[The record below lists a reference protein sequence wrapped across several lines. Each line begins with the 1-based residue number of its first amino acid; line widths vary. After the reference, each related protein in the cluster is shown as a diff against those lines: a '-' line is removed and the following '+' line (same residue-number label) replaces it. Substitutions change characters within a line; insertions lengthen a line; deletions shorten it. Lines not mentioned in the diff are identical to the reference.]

1 MAFWRQ
7 AARARESGYWI
18 FASICGIAAIAID
31 VSQSGPLASD
41 LVFVGSGFL
50 LAALAG
56 RGVIKHALAISI
68 NIALGM
74 AVLAWE
80 THRHDPDATA
90 LLFQT
95 QSAFVCFGVFALAA
109 FGGKFALA
117 PGLTLAA
124 LSRHHSASEVAS
136 FAFVAVFGAGGLMLH
151 YSLYALEKSR
161 AELQQLAFFD
171 PLTKLPNRRSAE
183 RQFDTFRSIATRN
196 KMHLI
201 VMVWDLDG
209 LKAVNDGQGHA
220 AGDMY
225 ITHFSDCLRAK
236 LRKGDVAFRIGGDEF
251 LSFHLNLEDGEIVTQ
266 RVRQQFPHVSVGWS
280 NDANATLD
288 QLVQISDV
296 QMYKDKAARR
306 KSVAA

>member
-7 AARARESGYWI
+7 AARTRESGYWI
-18 FASICGIAAIAID
+18 FALICGIAALVID

-50 LAALAG
+50 LAILAG

-74 AVLAWE
+74 AVLALE

-109 FGGKFALA
+109 FGGRFALA
-117 PGLTLAA
+117 LGLTLAA
-124 LSRHHSASEVAS
+124 LTRHHSASEIGS
-136 FAFVAVFGAGGLMLH
+136 FAFVAVFGAGGLMLN

-161 AELQQLAFFD
+161 AELQQLAFVD
-171 PLTKLPNRRSAE
+171 PLTRLPNRRSAE
-183 RQFDTFRSIATRN
+183 SQFDSFRSIATRN
-196 KMHLI
+196 KMHLMI
-201 VMVWDLDG
+201 MVWDLDG

-220 AGDMY
+220 AGDAY
-225 ITHFSDCLRAK
+225 ITQFSACLRAT

-251 LSFHLNLEDGEIVTQ
+251 LSFHLNLDDGDIVTQ

-280 NDANATLD
+280 KDTSGTLD
-288 QLVQISDV
+288 ELVQISDA

-306 KSVAA
+306 KPVAI